1 MGEGM
6 FHVKHPGKPLGG
18 FPCKGLPLSGGWGL
32 SAVLHGVLQL
42 LVALGGGGEAL
53 PGLLGE
59 GVLQA
64 IRLQGGDGL
73 LAGLVVPGGE
83 LLLQLIE
90 KVQSLKDKDFY
101 PMLDIIT
108 ATLPDDLAD
117 VFVQL
122 ATGEKSVD
130 EIGGMV
136 VYKIAVSVLKNVSAI
151 PDKIYPLL
159 SDLSGIPADEIP
171 EMPFGTTPSMIWD
184 IIADAKN
191 ASFFRAL
198 SKLL

>member
-1 MGEGM
+1 MSKKENIEM
-6 FHVKHPGKPLGG
+6 TEEVTEEVKPYKL
-18 FPCKGLPLSGGWGL
+18 
-32 SAVLHGVLQL
+32 
-42 LVALGGGGEAL
+42 
-53 PGLLGE
+53 
-59 GVLQA
+59 
-64 IRLQGGDGL
+64 R
-73 LAGLVVPGGE
+73 
-83 LLLQLIE
+83 
-90 KVQSLKDKDFY
+90 SLKDKDFY

-130 EIGGMV
+130 EIGGIV

-159 SDLSGIPADEIP
+159 SELSGIPADEIP

-184 IIADAKN
+184 IVADAKN

>member
-1 MGEGM
+1 MSKKENIEM
-6 FHVKHPGKPLGG
+6 TEEATEEVKLYKL
-18 FPCKGLPLSGGWGL
+18 
-32 SAVLHGVLQL
+32 
-42 LVALGGGGEAL
+42 
-53 PGLLGE
+53 
-59 GVLQA
+59 
-64 IRLQGGDGL
+64 R
-73 LAGLVVPGGE
+73 
-83 LLLQLIE
+83 
-90 KVQSLKDKDFY
+90 SLKDKDFY

-122 ATGEKSVD
+122 ATGKKTVD

-184 IIADAKN
+184 IVADAKN

>member
-1 MGEGM
+1 MSEKENIEM
-6 FHVKHPGKPLGG
+6 IEEVTEEVKPYKL
-18 FPCKGLPLSGGWGL
+18 
-32 SAVLHGVLQL
+32 
-42 LVALGGGGEAL
+42 
-53 PGLLGE
+53 
-59 GVLQA
+59 
-64 IRLQGGDGL
+64 R
-73 LAGLVVPGGE
+73 
-83 LLLQLIE
+83 
-90 KVQSLKDKDFY
+90 SLKDKDFY

-122 ATGEKSVD
+122 ATGEKTVD

-171 EMPFGTTPSMIWD
+171 EMQFGTTPSMIWD
-184 IIADAKN
+184 IVADAKN

>member
-1 MGEGM
+1 MSKKENIEM
-6 FHVKHPGKPLGG
+6 TEEVTEEVKPYKL
-18 FPCKGLPLSGGWGL
+18 
-32 SAVLHGVLQL
+32 
-42 LVALGGGGEAL
+42 
-53 PGLLGE
+53 
-59 GVLQA
+59 
-64 IRLQGGDGL
+64 R
-73 LAGLVVPGGE
+73 
-83 LLLQLIE
+83 
-90 KVQSLKDKDFY
+90 SLKDKDFY

-151 PDKIYPLL
+151 HDKIYPLL

>member
-1 MGEGM
+1 MTEEVTEE
-6 FHVKHPGKPLGG
+6 VKPYKL
-18 FPCKGLPLSGGWGL
+18 
-32 SAVLHGVLQL
+32 
-42 LVALGGGGEAL
+42 
-53 PGLLGE
+53 
-59 GVLQA
+59 
-64 IRLQGGDGL
+64 R
-73 LAGLVVPGGE
+73 
-83 LLLQLIE
+83 
-90 KVQSLKDKDFY
+90 SLKDKDFY

-159 SDLSGIPADEIP
+159 SELSGIPADEIP

-184 IIADAKN
+184 IVADAKN

>member
-1 MGEGM
+1 MSEKENIEIAEEVTEE
-6 FHVKHPGKPLGG
+6 VKPYKL
-18 FPCKGLPLSGGWGL
+18 
-32 SAVLHGVLQL
+32 
-42 LVALGGGGEAL
+42 
-53 PGLLGE
+53 
-59 GVLQA
+59 
-64 IRLQGGDGL
+64 R
-73 LAGLVVPGGE
+73 
-83 LLLQLIE
+83 
-90 KVQSLKDKDFY
+90 SLKDKDFY

-117 VFVQL
+117 VFVKL

-136 VYKIAVSVLKNVSAI
+136 VYKIAVAVLKNVSAI

-184 IIADAKN
+184 IVADAKN

>member
-1 MGEGM
+1 MSEKENIEM
-6 FHVKHPGKPLGG
+6 TEEVTEEIKPYKL
-18 FPCKGLPLSGGWGL
+18 
-32 SAVLHGVLQL
+32 
-42 LVALGGGGEAL
+42 
-53 PGLLGE
+53 
-59 GVLQA
+59 
-64 IRLQGGDGL
+64 R
-73 LAGLVVPGGE
+73 
-83 LLLQLIE
+83 
-90 KVQSLKDKDFY
+90 SLKDKDFY

-130 EIGGMV
+130 EIGGIV

-151 PDKIYPLL
+151 PDKIYTLL
-159 SDLSGIPADEIP
+159 SDLSGIPAEDIP

-184 IIADAKN
+184 IVADAKN

>member
-1 MGEGM
+1 MSKKEIIEM
-6 FHVKHPGKPLGG
+6 TEEVTEEVKPYKL
-18 FPCKGLPLSGGWGL
+18 
-32 SAVLHGVLQL
+32 
-42 LVALGGGGEAL
+42 
-53 PGLLGE
+53 
-59 GVLQA
+59 
-64 IRLQGGDGL
+64 R
-73 LAGLVVPGGE
+73 
-83 LLLQLIE
+83 
-90 KVQSLKDKDFY
+90 SLKDKDFY

-122 ATGEKSVD
+122 ATGEKSVY

-159 SDLSGIPADEIP
+159 SELSGIPADEIP

-184 IIADAKN
+184 IVADAKN

>member
-1 MGEGM
+1 MTEEVTEE
-6 FHVKHPGKPLGG
+6 VKPYKL
-18 FPCKGLPLSGGWGL
+18 
-32 SAVLHGVLQL
+32 
-42 LVALGGGGEAL
+42 
-53 PGLLGE
+53 
-59 GVLQA
+59 
-64 IRLQGGDGL
+64 R
-73 LAGLVVPGGE
+73 
-83 LLLQLIE
+83 
-90 KVQSLKDKDFY
+90 SLKDKDFY

-171 EMPFGTTPSMIWD
+171 EMPFGTTPGMIWD

-198 SKLL
+198 SKLQKVEPSPPTAPITM

>member
-1 MGEGM
+1 MREKENIEM
-6 FHVKHPGKPLGG
+6 TEEVTEEIKPYKL
-18 FPCKGLPLSGGWGL
+18 
-32 SAVLHGVLQL
+32 
-42 LVALGGGGEAL
+42 
-53 PGLLGE
+53 
-59 GVLQA
+59 
-64 IRLQGGDGL
+64 R
-73 LAGLVVPGGE
+73 
-83 LLLQLIE
+83 
-90 KVQSLKDKDFY
+90 SLKDKDFY

-184 IIADAKN
+184 IVADAKN

-198 SKLL
+198 STLL

>member
-1 MGEGM
+1 MSEKENIEM
-6 FHVKHPGKPLGG
+6 TEEVTEEVKPYKL
-18 FPCKGLPLSGGWGL
+18 
-32 SAVLHGVLQL
+32 
-42 LVALGGGGEAL
+42 
-53 PGLLGE
+53 
-59 GVLQA
+59 
-64 IRLQGGDGL
+64 R
-73 LAGLVVPGGE
+73 
-83 LLLQLIE
+83 
-90 KVQSLKDKDFY
+90 SLKDKDFY

>member
-1 MGEGM
+1 MSKKENIEM
-6 FHVKHPGKPLGG
+6 TEEATEEVKLYKL
-18 FPCKGLPLSGGWGL
+18 
-32 SAVLHGVLQL
+32 
-42 LVALGGGGEAL
+42 
-53 PGLLGE
+53 
-59 GVLQA
+59 
-64 IRLQGGDGL
+64 R
-73 LAGLVVPGGE
+73 
-83 LLLQLIE
+83 
-90 KVQSLKDKDFY
+90 SLKDKDFY

-184 IIADAKN
+184 IVADAKN

>member
-1 MGEGM
+1 MSKKENIEM
-6 FHVKHPGKPLGG
+6 TEEVTEEVKPYKL
-18 FPCKGLPLSGGWGL
+18 
-32 SAVLHGVLQL
+32 
-42 LVALGGGGEAL
+42 
-53 PGLLGE
+53 
-59 GVLQA
+59 
-64 IRLQGGDGL
+64 R
-73 LAGLVVPGGE
+73 
-83 LLLQLIE
+83 
-90 KVQSLKDKDFY
+90 SLKDKDFY

-159 SDLSGIPADEIP
+159 SNLSGIPADEIP

-184 IIADAKN
+184 IVADAKN
-191 ASFFRAL
+191 ASFFREL

>member
-1 MGEGM
+1 MREKENIEM
-6 FHVKHPGKPLGG
+6 TEEVTEEIKPYKL
-18 FPCKGLPLSGGWGL
+18 
-32 SAVLHGVLQL
+32 
-42 LVALGGGGEAL
+42 
-53 PGLLGE
+53 
-59 GVLQA
+59 
-64 IRLQGGDGL
+64 R
-73 LAGLVVPGGE
+73 
-83 LLLQLIE
+83 
-90 KVQSLKDKDFY
+90 SLKDKDFY

-130 EIGGMV
+130 EIGGIV

-151 PDKIYPLL
+151 PDKIYTLL
-159 SDLSGIPADEIP
+159 SDLSGIPAEDIP

-184 IIADAKN
+184 IVADAKN

>member
-1 MGEGM
+1 MSKKENIEM
-6 FHVKHPGKPLGG
+6 AEEVTEEVKPYKL
-18 FPCKGLPLSGGWGL
+18 
-32 SAVLHGVLQL
+32 
-42 LVALGGGGEAL
+42 
-53 PGLLGE
+53 
-59 GVLQA
+59 
-64 IRLQGGDGL
+64 R
-73 LAGLVVPGGE
+73 
-83 LLLQLIE
+83 
-90 KVQSLKDKDFY
+90 SLKDKDFY

>member
-1 MGEGM
+1 MSKKENIEM
-6 FHVKHPGKPLGG
+6 TEEVTEEVKPYKL
-18 FPCKGLPLSGGWGL
+18 
-32 SAVLHGVLQL
+32 
-42 LVALGGGGEAL
+42 
-53 PGLLGE
+53 
-59 GVLQA
+59 
-64 IRLQGGDGL
+64 R
-73 LAGLVVPGGE
+73 
-83 LLLQLIE
+83 
-90 KVQSLKDKDFY
+90 SLKDKDFY

-136 VYKIAVSVLKNVSAI
+136 VYKIAVSVLKNISAI

>member
-1 MGEGM
+1 MREKENIEM
-6 FHVKHPGKPLGG
+6 TEEVTEEIKPYKL
-18 FPCKGLPLSGGWGL
+18 
-32 SAVLHGVLQL
+32 
-42 LVALGGGGEAL
+42 
-53 PGLLGE
+53 
-59 GVLQA
+59 
-64 IRLQGGDGL
+64 R
-73 LAGLVVPGGE
+73 
-83 LLLQLIE
+83 
-90 KVQSLKDKDFY
+90 SLKDKDFY

-184 IIADAKN
+184 IVADAKN

>member
-1 MGEGM
+1 MSKKENIEM
-6 FHVKHPGKPLGG
+6 TEEVTEEVKPYKL
-18 FPCKGLPLSGGWGL
+18 
-32 SAVLHGVLQL
+32 
-42 LVALGGGGEAL
+42 
-53 PGLLGE
+53 
-59 GVLQA
+59 
-64 IRLQGGDGL
+64 R
-73 LAGLVVPGGE
+73 
-83 LLLQLIE
+83 
-90 KVQSLKDKDFY
+90 SLKDKDFY

-122 ATGEKSVD
+122 ATGAKSVD

-136 VYKIAVSVLKNVSAI
+136 VYKIAVSVLKNASAI

-184 IIADAKN
+184 IVADAKN

>member
-1 MGEGM
+1 MSEKENIEM
-6 FHVKHPGKPLGG
+6 T
-18 FPCKGLPLSGGWGL
+18 
-32 SAVLHGVLQL
+32 
-42 LVALGGGGEAL
+42 
-53 PGLLGE
+53 E
-59 GVLQA
+59 GVTEEIKPYKL
-64 IRLQGGDGL
+64 R
-73 LAGLVVPGGE
+73 
-83 LLLQLIE
+83 
-90 KVQSLKDKDFY
+90 SLKDKDFY

-184 IIADAKN
+184 IVADAKN

>member
-1 MGEGM
+1 MSKKENIEM
-6 FHVKHPGKPLGG
+6 TEEVTEEVKPYKL
-18 FPCKGLPLSGGWGL
+18 
-32 SAVLHGVLQL
+32 
-42 LVALGGGGEAL
+42 
-53 PGLLGE
+53 
-59 GVLQA
+59 
-64 IRLQGGDGL
+64 R
-73 LAGLVVPGGE
+73 
-83 LLLQLIE
+83 
-90 KVQSLKDKDFY
+90 SLKDKDFY

-130 EIGGMV
+130 EIGGIV

-151 PDKIYPLL
+151 PDKIYLLL
-159 SDLSGIPADEIP
+159 SELSGIPADEIP

-184 IIADAKN
+184 IVADAKN

>member
-1 MGEGM
+1 MSEKENIEM
-6 FHVKHPGKPLGG
+6 TEEVTEEVKPYKLR
-18 FPCKGLPLSGGWGL
+18 
-32 SAVLHGVLQL
+32 
-42 LVALGGGGEAL
+42 
-53 PGLLGE
+53 
-59 GVLQA
+59 
-64 IRLQGGDGL
+64 I
-73 LAGLVVPGGE
+73 
-83 LLLQLIE
+83 
-90 KVQSLKDKDFY
+90 LKDKDFF

-184 IIADAKN
+184 IVADAKN

>member
-1 MGEGM
+1 MTEEVTEE
-6 FHVKHPGKPLGG
+6 VKPYKL
-18 FPCKGLPLSGGWGL
+18 
-32 SAVLHGVLQL
+32 
-42 LVALGGGGEAL
+42 
-53 PGLLGE
+53 
-59 GVLQA
+59 
-64 IRLQGGDGL
+64 R
-73 LAGLVVPGGE
+73 
-83 LLLQLIE
+83 
-90 KVQSLKDKDFY
+90 SLKDKDFY

-159 SDLSGIPADEIP
+159 SELSGIPADEIP
-171 EMPFGTTPSMIWD
+171 EMPFGTTPSMILD
-184 IIADAKN
+184 IVADAKN

>member
-1 MGEGM
+1 MTEE
-6 FHVKHPGKPLGG
+6 VTEEIKPYKL
-18 FPCKGLPLSGGWGL
+18 
-32 SAVLHGVLQL
+32 
-42 LVALGGGGEAL
+42 
-53 PGLLGE
+53 
-59 GVLQA
+59 
-64 IRLQGGDGL
+64 R
-73 LAGLVVPGGE
+73 
-83 LLLQLIE
+83 
-90 KVQSLKDKDFY
+90 SLKDKDFY

-184 IIADAKN
+184 IVADAKN

>member
-1 MGEGM
+1 MSEKENIEM
-6 FHVKHPGKPLGG
+6 TEEVTEEVKPYKL
-18 FPCKGLPLSGGWGL
+18 
-32 SAVLHGVLQL
+32 
-42 LVALGGGGEAL
+42 
-53 PGLLGE
+53 
-59 GVLQA
+59 
-64 IRLQGGDGL
+64 RN
-73 LAGLVVPGGE
+73 
-83 LLLQLIE
+83 
-90 KVQSLKDKDFY
+90 LKDKDFY

-136 VYKIAVSVLKNVSAI
+136 VYKIAVSVLKNISAI

-191 ASFFRAL
+191 ASFFRGL

>member
-1 MGEGM
+1 MSKKENIEM
-6 FHVKHPGKPLGG
+6 TEEVTEEVKPYKL
-18 FPCKGLPLSGGWGL
+18 
-32 SAVLHGVLQL
+32 
-42 LVALGGGGEAL
+42 
-53 PGLLGE
+53 
-59 GVLQA
+59 
-64 IRLQGGDGL
+64 R
-73 LAGLVVPGGE
+73 
-83 LLLQLIE
+83 
-90 KVQSLKDKDFY
+90 SLKDKDFY

-122 ATGEKSVD
+122 ATGAKSVD

>member
-1 MGEGM
+1 MSKKENIEM
-6 FHVKHPGKPLGG
+6 TEEVTEEVKPYKL
-18 FPCKGLPLSGGWGL
+18 
-32 SAVLHGVLQL
+32 
-42 LVALGGGGEAL
+42 
-53 PGLLGE
+53 
-59 GVLQA
+59 
-64 IRLQGGDGL
+64 R
-73 LAGLVVPGGE
+73 
-83 LLLQLIE
+83 
-90 KVQSLKDKDFY
+90 SLKDKDFY

-122 ATGEKSVD
+122 VTGEKSVY
-130 EIGGMV
+130 EIGGIV

-159 SDLSGIPADEIP
+159 SELSGIPADEIP
-171 EMPFGTTPSMIWD
+171 EMPFGTTPSMILD
-184 IIADAKN
+184 IVADAKN

>member
-1 MGEGM
+1 MSEKENIEM
-6 FHVKHPGKPLGG
+6 TEEVTEDIKPYKL
-18 FPCKGLPLSGGWGL
+18 
-32 SAVLHGVLQL
+32 
-42 LVALGGGGEAL
+42 
-53 PGLLGE
+53 
-59 GVLQA
+59 
-64 IRLQGGDGL
+64 R
-73 LAGLVVPGGE
+73 
-83 LLLQLIE
+83 
-90 KVQSLKDKDFY
+90 SLKDKDFY

-184 IIADAKN
+184 IVADAKN

>member
-1 MGEGM
+1 MSEKENIEM
-6 FHVKHPGKPLGG
+6 TEEVKPYKL
-18 FPCKGLPLSGGWGL
+18 
-32 SAVLHGVLQL
+32 
-42 LVALGGGGEAL
+42 
-53 PGLLGE
+53 
-59 GVLQA
+59 
-64 IRLQGGDGL
+64 R
-73 LAGLVVPGGE
+73 
-83 LLLQLIE
+83 
-90 KVQSLKDKDFY
+90 SLKDKDFY

-136 VYKIAVSVLKNVSAI
+136 VYKIAVSVLKNASAI

>member
-1 MGEGM
+1 MSEKENIEM
-6 FHVKHPGKPLGG
+6 TEEVTEEVKPYKL
-18 FPCKGLPLSGGWGL
+18 
-32 SAVLHGVLQL
+32 
-42 LVALGGGGEAL
+42 
-53 PGLLGE
+53 
-59 GVLQA
+59 
-64 IRLQGGDGL
+64 R
-73 LAGLVVPGGE
+73 
-83 LLLQLIE
+83 
-90 KVQSLKDKDFY
+90 SLKDKDFY

-122 ATGEKSVD
+122 ATGEKTVD

-184 IIADAKN
+184 IVADAKN

>member
-1 MGEGM
+1 MTEEVTEE
-6 FHVKHPGKPLGG
+6 VKPYKL
-18 FPCKGLPLSGGWGL
+18 
-32 SAVLHGVLQL
+32 
-42 LVALGGGGEAL
+42 
-53 PGLLGE
+53 
-59 GVLQA
+59 
-64 IRLQGGDGL
+64 R
-73 LAGLVVPGGE
+73 
-83 LLLQLIE
+83 
-90 KVQSLKDKDFY
+90 SLKDKDFY